1 MTGRRFSLRLL
12 LAFSVLLCG
21 CTSFYRVRPG
31 TLEPGRAAIP
41 PDQRAAVW
49 QRAVGV
55 LLDQGYVPQV
65 LNAEAGYIS
74 AKRREDIAND
84 AFAGTIVL
92 VYISPEGG
100 LRVEVSGG
108 GVFHSEDQFLD
119 AIRQRQA
126 LLLTLIVGHRT
137 ESANP

>member
-1 MTGRRFSLRLL
+1 MTGRRFSLWLL
-12 LAFSVLLCG
+12 IAFSVLLCG

-31 TLEPGRAAIP
+31 ALEPGRAAIP
-41 PDQRAAVW
+41 
-49 QRAVGV
+49 

-65 LNAEAGYIS
+65 LNADAGFIS

-84 AFAGTIVL
+84 AFAGTIAL

-100 LRVEVSGG
+100 VRVEVSGG
-108 GVFHSEDQFLD
+108 GIFHSEDQFLD
-119 AIRQRQA
+119 AVNQRQK
-126 LLLTLIVGHRT
+126 LLLTLIVGRRT